1 MLTKKND
8 SATLGNEDISTP
20 NSRVLTKKKHQLQ
33 EHEIHER
40 RIGRKKKRK
49 FYMQSFRLIW
59 KRVSRLAPERSQKR
73 LI

>member
-40 RIGRKKKRK
+40 RIGRKKNEN
-49 FYMQSFRLIW
+49 FTCNHSDL
-59 KRVSRLAPERSQKR
+59 SGNG
-73 LI
+73 

>member
-40 RIGRKKKRK
+40 RIGRKKKDRK
-49 FYMQSFRLIW
+49 S
-59 KRVSRLAPERSQKR
+59 VV
-73 LI
+73 

>member
-33 EHEIHER
+33 TIL
-40 RIGRKKKRK
+40 
-49 FYMQSFRLIW
+49 MTLIFIVMLV
-59 KRVSRLAPERSQKR
+59 RD
-73 LI
+73 

>member
-33 EHEIHER
+33 EHEILSEGLDER
-40 RIGRKKKRK
+40 KTKILHAIIQT
-49 FYMQSFRLIW
+49 YLET
-59 KRVSRLAPERSQKR
+59 VSRLAPERSQKR

>member
-8 SATLGNEDISTP
+8 SATFGNEDISTP

-40 RIGRKKKRK
+40 RIGRKKNEN
-49 FYMQSFRLIW
+49 FTCNHSDL
-59 KRVSRLAPERSQKR
+59 SGNG
-73 LI
+73 